1 MAKNKKTRKPIG
13 LAYSDHHLNIW
24 NNFNQGNRRLT
35 DGLSVMK
42 ILKLKAKVLNV
53 PILFTGDLLHKEK
66 QVSNKL
72 LSILLPFFKKI
83 WGSSNYPTFA
93 IDGNHDQCE
102 ENTLDHESP
111 SYIKTFSQ
119 IYKGLNCVNNES
131 VEYNNLMI
139 HGVPYLTHDLGL
151 NQAIDNRIKK
161 INKKK
166 INILLLHTTLPGAK
180 DTDGRVIDTYVKPTI
195 TKQLEKFDIV
205 LVGHIHKPMKLY
217 SNTFQVGAPNHQRK
231 TDKDADL
238 GYCIL
243 YDDLSVEYVP
253 LTEFPKFIELEIGA
267 IIPDNKNFY
276 YHKEKQVQTERTT
289 NEDFSDTTNHSKL
302 AKGYLKEK
310 GIKDSKKK
318 KALINILKNND

>member
-1 MAKNKKTRKPIG
+1 
-13 LAYSDHHLNIW
+13 
-24 NNFNQGNRRLT
+24 
-35 DGLSVMK
+35 MK

-83 WGSSNYPTFA
+83 WGSSKYPTFA

-166 INILLLHTTLPGAK
+166 
-180 DTDGRVIDTYVKPTI
+180 
-195 TKQLEKFDIV
+195 
-205 LVGHIHKPMKLY
+205 M
-217 SNTFQVGAPNHQRK
+217 
-231 TDKDADL
+231 
-238 GYCIL
+238 
-243 YDDLSVEYVP
+243 
-253 LTEFPKFIELEIGA
+253 
-267 IIPDNKNFY
+267 
-276 YHKEKQVQTERTT
+276 
-289 NEDFSDTTNHSKL
+289 
-302 AKGYLKEK
+302 LKR
-310 GIKDSKKK
+310 IKKK
-318 KALINILKNND
+318 LKIQPPPNKLIKLPPINSLLIKLTQTPLIKPQPLKLIKPPAKMMIPNPNNNLVWKSWNN

>member
-83 WGSSNYPTFA
+83 WGSSKYPTFA

-166 INILLLHTTLPGAK
+166 INILGSGVAALSCASFLAK
-180 DTDGRVIDTYVKPTI
+180 AGHDVSIFEKNDTDSPPTKPLDPVI
-195 TKQLEKFDIV
+195 
-205 LVGHIHKPMKLY
+205 
-217 SNTFQVGAPNHQRK
+217 K
-231 TDKDADL
+231 TVFIFFCCWL
-238 GYCIL
+238 Q
-243 YDDLSVEYVP
+243 P
-253 LTEFPKFIELEIGA
+253 L
-267 IIPDNKNFY
+267 
-276 YHKEKQVQTERTT
+276 
-289 NEDFSDTTNHSKL
+289 
-302 AKGYLKEK
+302 
-310 GIKDSKKK
+310 
-318 KALINILKNND
+318 